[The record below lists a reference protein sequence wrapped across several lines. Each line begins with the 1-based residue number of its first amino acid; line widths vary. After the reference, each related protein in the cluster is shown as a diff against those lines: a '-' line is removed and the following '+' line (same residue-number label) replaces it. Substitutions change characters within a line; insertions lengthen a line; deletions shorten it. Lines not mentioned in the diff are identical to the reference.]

1 MSRFFVLAVLLSAFF
16 VYGCQT
22 APAHRS
28 EVDDSKVLIKCTTC
42 GTVFT
47 SKAAA
52 VESMADHPDHEV
64 VKHGSPLMK
73 CSTCGTVFTSAADL
87 KKHQQE
93 HPDHV
98 IAPLIRC
105 TTCGTEFTS
114 PDAWKDHIKKHP
126 YHKGE

>member
-1 MSRFFVLAVLLSAFF
+1 MSRFYVLAIVLVAIF
-16 VYGCQT
+16 VSGCQT
-22 APAHRS
+22 TPTRTS
-28 EVDDSKVLIKCTTC
+28 EVEDSKVLIKCTTC

-52 VESMADHPDHEV
+52 VESMAEHPDHDM
-64 VKHGSPLMK
+64 VKEGTPLVK
-73 CSTCGTVFTSAADL
+73 CSTCGTVFTSAANM

-93 HPDHV
+93 HPDHA

-114 PDAWKDHIKKHP
+114 PEAWKDHIKKHP
-126 YHKGE
+126 HHKGE